1 MTRNWKS
8 VSAFCLCIVAFSV
21 LLAGCSGNATAS
33 TPNFGS
39 VPTTT
44 ALTTAAA
51 AANALVSVVTSA
63 STVNPGDNFDVSI
76 QITTDTPARQLQCI
90 LTWDPTQVKCNSV
103 EQGGFF
109 TSLAQQNNMNVQVM
123 PSPLNADNKIGKF
136 PPGNDVQGTIQYA
149 ETAFLIG
156 GTLASD
162 NTLPGAEGTGVV
174 FVLHMTANSDASG
187 IVAFKLAD
195 VGLGDN
201 SETPKALNPTVYDGQ
216 ITISGTK

>member
-1 MTRNWKS
+1 
-8 VSAFCLCIVAFSV
+8 
-21 LLAGCSGNATAS
+21 
-33 TPNFGS
+33 
-39 VPTTT
+39 
-44 ALTTAAA
+44 
-51 AANALVSVVTSA
+51 
-63 STVNPGDNFDVSI
+63 
-76 QITTDTPARQLQCI
+76 
-90 LTWDPTQVKCNSV
+90 
-103 EQGGFF
+103 
-109 TSLAQQNNMNVQVM
+109 MNVQVM
-123 PSPLNADNKIGKF
+123 PSPLNADNKIGKL